1 MFRNY
6 LQIAFRSLLKNKSY
20 VLINTFGLG
29 IALACCITAYLLLAF
44 NIEFDDFYE
53 DDKVADIFR
62 IHTNFT
68 QPEGTLGQHINSPIN
83 MGPAILQDIAG
94 IKQFTRYNGTSGFV
108 RYGDKSFNEGVVFAD
123 SVFFEMFDYPIS
135 KGSYESFKD
144 KNAVILSTKVAEKY
158 FPDENP
164 IGKVLTYNFAN
175 DKEILG
181 VVAAVIEE
189 VPQNSSMTFDMMMRI
204 ENFMDIYNLSTE
216 EWGDWRDPTVFVQ
229 LTNPKNYS
237 QMTSLFQQYV
247 PLRNEM
253 KADAKV
259 ASFEL
264 YPFKSSVNQDDIAW
278 SMINVRMSLI
288 PLIVFSLMA
297 LMILLI
303 ACFNLTNTSI
313 AIATKRLKEVGVRK
327 TMGASR
333 VQIVIQFLLEM
344 LMTIVLSLIVGYAF
358 SNIIVKEFVEMWN
371 LPYNLSDL
379 NGLNFVIML
388 LILIFVTALTAGLYP
403 ALFSS
408 KFNPVELLKGNVKF
422 KGTNFFTKT
431 LVGAQFAISVIVLLN
446 GIVFMQNTSF
456 QEKVDFGYDMEKV
469 LTVNVQNEQEY
480 EVLKNRA
487 AFNPKVALTSITHH
501 CLGWSSYPFPVKID
515 TTEYQVQHIEIGENF
530 FEVMGM
536 RLTEGRFLNMNNAT
550 DEFKAI
556 VVNKAFIDHVGM
568 TDPIGKIVHVRDE
581 KRRIV
586 GVVENHVDN
595 FFRSKDPEPFAFY
608 ASKHNEYQMMLVRA
622 TDDDL
627 ADLTTFFET
636 TWKEE
641 FPEKPFQSNYQEE
654 MVLDGM
660 RQTNNNLKKIFLFLT
675 ILGGLLS
682 AAGIYALASL
692 NIEKRNKEIGIRKA
706 LGATVKQV
714 VFLLGKEFAII
725 LTIAATIGALI
736 GFFLSTMLLNEI
748 YAYHVEVGIL
758 ATIFAAIVICLIGL
772 LSTSSI
778 ILKAALANPVVSLR
792 DE

>member
-20 VLINTFGLG
+20 VIINTFGLG

-53 DDKVADIFR
+53 DEKVADIFR

-68 QPEGTLGQHINSPIN
+68 RPDGSLGQHINAPIN
-83 MGPAILQDIAG
+83 MGSAIVEDIAG
-94 IKQFTRYNGTSGFV
+94 IERFTRYNGTSAFV
-108 RYGDKSFNEGVVFAD
+108 RYEEKSFSERVVFSD
-123 SVFFEMFDYPIS
+123 EIFFEMFDYPLV
-135 KGSYESFKD
+135 KGSFSTFKD
-144 KNAVILSTKVAEKY
+144 KNSVVINAQTATKY

-164 IGKVLTYNFAN
+164 IGKVLTFNFPN
-175 DKEILG
+175 DKEFLC
-181 VVAAVIEE
+181 VVAAVIED
-189 VPQNSSMTFDMMMRI
+189 VPLNSSMPFGMMMRI
-204 ENFMDIYNLSTE
+204 ENFMEIYDLSSD
-216 EWGDWRDPTVFVQ
+216 EWGDWRDPTIFVE
-229 LTNPKNYS
+229 LTNPAHYT
-237 QMTSLFQQYV
+237 QMKEQFQAYV

-253 KADAKV
+253 KEDAKV

-264 YPFKSSVNQDDIAW
+264 HPFKSSVTQDDIAW

-288 PLIVFSLMA
+288 PLIVFSVMA

-333 VQIVIQFLLEM
+333 FQIVIQFMLEM
-344 LMTIVLSLIVGYAF
+344 VMTILLSLIVGYAF
-358 SNIIVKEFVEMWN
+358 SNILVKEFVDMWN
-371 LPYNLSDL
+371 LPYTLSDL

-408 KFNPVELLKGNVKF
+408 KFNPVVLLKGNVKI

-446 GIVFMQNTSF
+446 GIVFMQNTRF

-469 LTVNVQNEQEY
+469 LTVNVQSEQEY
-480 EVLKNRA
+480 KVLKNRA
-487 AFNPKVALTSITHH
+487 ASNPQVELTSITHH

-515 TTEYQVQHIEIGENF
+515 TAEYQAQHIEVGENF

-536 RLTEGRFLNMNNAT
+536 KLSRGRFLNFENAT
-550 DEFKAI
+550 DELKAI
-556 VVNKAFIDHVGM
+556 VVNDAFVKHVGLEN
-568 TDPIGKIVHVRDE
+568 PVGQVVIVRDE

-586 GVVENHVDN
+586 GVVENHIDN
-595 FFRSKDPEPFAFY
+595 FFRSKDPEPFVFY
-608 ASKHNEYQMMLVRA
+608 ASKRNEFQMMLVRSKN
-622 TDDDL
+622 DDL
-627 ADLTTFFET
+627 ASLKSFFET

-641 FPEKPFQSNYQEE
+641 FPEKPFQSNYQED
-654 MVLDGM
+654 MVLEGL
-660 RQTNNNLKKIFLFLT
+660 RQTNTNLKKIFLFLT
-675 ILGGLLS
+675 VLGGLLS
-682 AAGIYALASL
+682 AAGIFALASL
-692 NIEKRNKEIGIRKA
+692 SIEKRNKEIGIRKA
-706 LGATVKQV
+706 LGASVRQV
-714 VFLLGKEFAII
+714 VFLLGREFAII
-725 LTIAATIGALI
+725 LVIAATIGALI
-736 GFFLSTMLLNEI
+736 GFFLSSMLLNEI
-748 YAYHVEVGIL
+748 YAYHIEVGKL
-758 ATIFAAIVICLIGL
+758 ATIFAAIVICAVGL